1 MRTQMSKLLPT
12 LALAAVIALPALAQR
27 ARTQNGFASDIQ
39 TVPVMGNTP
48 GAGGSRFQT
57 FVSLLNPSAT
67 AISIEATL
75 YDPNGMPHQ
84 ATIALAAGEQKTYQN
99 FLDEVFHYTRGG
111 AVTFRAPGQRFLV
124 DAEVWTTGSRYGT
137 SIPAIEIAP
146 TGAPSYSTGISVDSA
161 SRTNIGC
168 SNQSDAANA
177 VRATIY
183 DASGTMA
190 LGTVNLMLAPRAWSQ
205 APVSAVVNNG
215 YVRFEPAGAAVCY
228 AVVVNNG
235 TNDGRFVAATEYTP

>member
-1 MRTQMSKLLPT
+1 MRKLLPT
-12 LALAAVIALPALAQR
+12 LALAAVLALPALAQR
-27 ARTQNGFASDIQ
+27 ARPQNGFASDIQ

-57 FVSLLNPSAT
+57 FVALLNPTAT

-75 YDPNGMPHQ
+75 YDPNGTPQQ

-99 FLDEVFHYTRGG
+99 FLDEVFHYTGGG

-124 DAEVWTTGSRYGT
+124 DAEVWTSGGVRYGT

-146 TGAPSYSTGISVDSA
+146 SGAPSFSTGISVDSA
-161 SRTNIGC
+161 TRTNIGC

-183 DASGTMA
+183 DASGTMN

-205 APVSAVVNNG
+205 APVSAIVSNG
-215 YVRFEPAGAAVCY
+215 FVRFEPTGAAVCY
-228 AVVVNNG
+228 AVVVNN
-235 TNDGRFVAATEYTP
+235 TTHDGRFVAATEYTP